1 MKGNFI
7 MKKISQ
13 QEKLKFYEERRKADR
28 KKMKDIKKKLSNELH
43 EEEYRTYKKLYD
55 VMKEFLNIRDISYDR
70 LKSINNEDL
79 YSIIFDDKNNSTV
92 DNDTP
97 SAQSF

>member
-1 MKGNFI
+1 

-43 EEEYRTYKKLYD
+43 EEEYKTYKKLYD
-55 VMKEFLNIRDISYDR
+55 VMKEFLNIREISYDR
-70 LKSINNEDL
+70 LKTINNDEL
-79 YSIIFDDKNNSTV
+79 YSIIFDEKNNSTV

-97 SAQSF
+97 SAQAF

>member
-1 MKGNFI
+1 

>member
-92 DNDTP
+92 DSDTP

>member
-1 MKGNFI
+1 

-28 KKMKDIKKKLSNELH
+28 KKMREIKKKLSNELH
-43 EEEYRTYKKLYD
+43 DEEYKTYKKLYD
-55 VMKEFLNIRDISYDR
+55 VMKEFLNIREITYDKLKTISND
-70 LKSINNEDL
+70 EL

-92 DNDTP
+92 DSETP

>member
-1 MKGNFI
+1 

-43 EEEYRTYKKLYD
+43 EEEYGTYKKLYD
-55 VMKEFLNIRDISYDR
+55 VMKEFLNIREISYDR
-70 LKSINNEDL
+70 LKSISNEVL

>member
-1 MKGNFI
+1 

-43 EEEYRTYKKLYD
+43 EEEYKTYKKLYD
-55 VMKEFLNIRDISYDR
+55 VMKEFLNIREISYDR
-70 LKSINNEDL
+70 LKTINNDEL
-79 YSIIFDDKNNSTV
+79 YSIIFDEKNNSTA
-92 DNDTP
+92 DSDTP
-97 SAQSF
+97 SAQTF

>member
-1 MKGNFI
+1 

-92 DNDTP
+92 DSDTP

>member
-1 MKGNFI
+1 

-43 EEEYRTYKKLYD
+43 EEEYKTYKKLYD
-55 VMKEFLNIRDISYDR
+55 VMKEFLNIREISYDR
-70 LKSINNEDL
+70 LKTINNDEL
-79 YSIIFDDKNNSTV
+79 YSIIFDEKNNSAV

-97 SAQSF
+97 SAQAF